1 MKLTLKKLTLQN
13 FKGIRSQSFEFGE
26 KETFIHGKNGSGK
39 TSLYDAY
46 LWCLFGKDHNGKSDH
61 ELKTYDING
70 KTIPKLTCEVEV
82 VFKHETAEVKLKR
95 TYGENWVKPKTE
107 PEEVFKNNFS
117 EYFINDLL
125 VKKSE
130 YDEYIHTLIDESVF
144 RSIANT
150 DYFTS
155 LSKDVQRSLLF
166 KMAGEIHNEHI
177 VNGNKEYAELLNEL
191 NGVSL
196 DIFKKDISQKKSKV
210 NSELKDI
217 PARLDELSRNIPEV
231 PDLPK
236 IEKEISA
243 NNQRIAGIEIQL
255 SDARKK
261 NEAVNKS
268 IGEIYQQINELELA
282 GMKLLHNGSR
292 EKNEKISALNLSI
305 QKLEFERT
313 SQENVRRNELAKLE
327 QAKNE
332 KARLE
337 AQFSDLVNEW
347 KSINSEK
354 LEFHDNDFTCPTCKR
369 LFDIG
374 DIDAKQAEM
383 KSNFNSNKANRL
395 AKNNERGVEI
405 KRKIEELDRVVPEE
419 LKPVDFDTQISEL
432 KQQLDQL
439 SNEDDKGKKQP
450 EYISN
455 LERIEA
461 LKKSIPEAVIL
472 STDSLNSERSELLKK
487 NDELKEKIS
496 LKAVIENTNVRISEL
511 TELSKKLNQEL
522 ANLEKKEFTLKNFE
536 FAKNQLY
543 EKRIN
548 EMFNLVKF
556 NLFHTQVDGQ
566 VIPNCECTVN
576 GVPYSTQNNAMQ
588 IAMALDIIN
597 TFSEYYKT
605 YAPIFIDNRESVTE
619 IPDMCSQVINLV
631 VDSTFDKLSIV
642 NHSEIPNLFSQKV
655 IIQ

>member
-1 MKLTLKKLTLQN
+1 MKLILKEMSLRN
-13 FKGIRSQSFEFGE
+13 FKGIRNQSFEFNE

-61 ELKTYDING
+61 ELKTYDKNG

-82 VFKHETAEVKLKR
+82 VFSHETQSFKLKR

-107 PEEVFKNNFS
+107 PEEVFKGNFS

-130 YDEYIHTLIDESVF
+130 YDEYIHTLIDENVF
-144 RSIANT
+144 RAITNT

-166 KMAGEIHNEHI
+166 KMCGEIHNEFV
-177 VNGNKEYAELLNEL
+177 VNGNKEYAELLNDL
-191 NGVSL
+191 NGVSF
-196 DIFKKDISQKKSKV
+196 DTFKKDISQKKSKI
-210 NSELKDI
+210 NAELKDI
-217 PARLDELSRNIPEV
+217 PARLDELGRNIPEV
-231 PDLPK
+231 PDLTK
-236 IEKEISA
+236 IEKEIAA
-243 NNQRIAGIEIQL
+243 NNQKVAEIETQL
-255 SDARKK
+255 SDARK
-261 NEAVNKS
+261 NSEATNKI

-305 QKLEFERT
+305 QKLEFEQT
-313 SQENVRRNELAKLE
+313 SQENVRKNRLAKLE
-327 QAKNE
+327 EAKKE
-332 KARLE
+332 KERLE
-337 AQFSDLVNEW
+337 IQFSELVSEW
-347 KSINSEK
+347 KSINAEK
-354 LEFHDNDFTCPTCKR
+354 LEFHDNDFTCPTCNR

-383 KSNFNSNKANRL
+383 KSNFNLNKANKL
-395 AKNNERGVEI
+395 AKNNERGIEI
-405 KRKIEELDRVVPEE
+405 KRKIEELDKVVPEE
-419 LKPVDFDTQISEL
+419 ENPIDFDTQISDL
-432 KQQLDQL
+432 KKQLDQL
-439 SNEDDKGKKQP
+439 SNEEDKGKEQP
-450 EYISN
+450 EYVSN
-455 LERIEA
+455 LEKIEA
-461 LKKSIPEAVIL
+461 LRKSIPEAVAV
-472 STDSLNSERSELLKK
+472 STDLNIERAELLRK

-496 LKAVIENTNVRISEL
+496 LKAVVENTNIRISQL

-522 ANLEKKEFTLKNFE
+522 ADLEKKEFLLKNFE

-588 IAMALDIIN
+588 IAMGLDIVN
-597 TFSEYYKT
+597 TFSEYYEM

-619 IPDMCSQVINLV
+619 IPDVSSQIINLV
-631 VDSTFDKLSIV
+631 VDPMFEKLATV
-642 NHSEIPNLFSQKV
+642 NHSETADLFTQKV
-655 IIQ
+655 ITK